1 MKKTLTLLIA
11 LLIVLSTLI
20 GCANSQSNN
29 GVNALASPGEAV
41 KDVSYG
47 DVSQSFRRSL
57 WDFAGKTSASVLS
70 GERDKNSLYSPMSL
84 YYALAMLEA
93 GAAGQTKTDLQD
105 FLSMTEVL
113 DTSRNLRTLYA
124 LMTKEEEGV
133 QEQIANALWIRE
145 DLVGE
150 GGKKVKQDWLDQLK
164 NEFYASAF
172 AVDFQDPKT
181 APKMSEWV
189 AEQTRG
195 KIKPEIDLND
205 PLLLLVLMNTVYF
218 KANWDTAFDPAHTV
232 KDVFHGM
239 DLDISDVPYLQ
250 GAFMSQALLGEHY
263 TAARLP
269 LTEGSIRFVL
279 PEEGMDPED
288 LLKDPHLLT
297 DLFER
302 EWKFVSLNIALPK
315 FSYKTKVDLLKE
327 MEAIGLTEIVTGS
340 PDFSNMLTTDAEV
353 SAISQETF
361 IALDEKGVEAA
372 AYTEIQIRETGML
385 EPTEQLTLELNRPFL
400 YVISDGAGTPLFVG
414 VVRNPHAE

>member
-11 LLIVLSTLI
+11 LLLILSTLI

-29 GVNALASPGEAV
+29 GVSALASPGEAE

-124 LMTKEEEGV
+124 LMTKEEEGI

-172 AVDFQDPKT
+172 AVDFHDPKT

-250 GAFMSQALLGEHY
+250 GAFMSQALLDDHY
-263 TAARLP
+263 TAARLS

-302 EWKFVSLNIALPK
+302 EWKNVSLNIALPK

-340 PDFSNMLTTDAEV
+340 PNFSNMLTTDAEV

-385 EPTEQLTLELNRPFL
+385 EPPEQLTLELNRPFL
-400 YVISDGAGTPLFVG
+400 YVISDGAGAPLFVG
-414 VVRNPHAE
+414 IVRNPLAD

>member
-11 LLIVLSTLI
+11 LLLVLSTLI
-20 GCANSQSNN
+20 GCANHPNN
-29 GVNALASPGEAV
+29 LVNALASPGEAV

-105 FLSMTEVL
+105 FLSMTEAL

-124 LMTKEEEGV
+124 LMTKEEEGI

-302 EWKFVSLNIALPK
+302 EWKNVSLNIALPK
-315 FSYKTKVDLLKE
+315 FSYKTKVDILKE
-327 MEAIGLTEIVTGS
+327 MEAIGLTEIVTGA
-340 PDFSNMLTTDAEV
+340 PDFSNMLTVGAEV

-372 AYTEIQIRETGML
+372 AYTEIQMRETAML
-385 EPTEQLTLELNRPFL
+385 EPPEQLTLELNRPFL

-414 VVRNPHAE
+414 IVRNPLAD

>member
-11 LLIVLSTLI
+11 LLLILSTLI

-29 GVNALASPGEAV
+29 GVSALASPGEAV

-124 LMTKEEEGV
+124 LMTKEEEGI

-195 KIKPEIDLND
+195 KIKPEIELSD

-288 LLKDPHLLT
+288 LLKDPHFLI

>member
-20 GCANSQSNN
+20 GCANHPNN
-29 GVNALASPGEAV
+29 LVNALASPGEAV

-105 FLSMTEVL
+105 FLSMTEAL

-124 LMTKEEEGV
+124 LMTKEEEGI
-133 QEQIANALWIRE
+133 QEQIANALWISQ

-150 GGKKVKQDWLDQLK
+150 GGKKVKQNWLDQLK

-195 KIKPEIDLND
+195 KIKPEIELSD

-250 GAFMSQALLGEHY
+250 GAFMSQALLDDHY
-263 TAARLP
+263 TAARLS

-302 EWKFVSLNIALPK
+302 EWKNVSLNIALPK

-327 MEAIGLTEIVTGS
+327 MEAIGLTEIVTGT

-385 EPTEQLTLELNRPFL
+385 EPPEQLTLELNRPFL

>member
-11 LLIVLSTLI
+11 LLLVLSTLI

-124 LMTKEEEGV
+124 LMTKEEEGI

-195 KIKPEIDLND
+195 KIKPEIELSD

-288 LLKDPHLLT
+288 LLKDPHFLI

>member
-11 LLIVLSTLI
+11 LLLILSTLI
-20 GCANSQSNN
+20 GCANSPSNN
-29 GVNALASPGEAV
+29 VVNALASPGEVV
-41 KDVSYG
+41 KGVTYG
-47 DVSQSFRRSL
+47 DVSQAFRRSL

-70 GERDKNSLYSPMSL
+70 GQRDKNSLYSPMSL

-93 GAAGQTKTDLQD
+93 GAAGQTKTDLQE
-105 FLSMTEVL
+105 FLSMTEL
-113 DTSRNLRTLYA
+113 GTSLNFRTLYA
-124 LMTKEEEGV
+124 LMTKEEEGI
-133 QEQIANALWIRE
+133 QEQIANALWIRQ

-150 GGKKVKQDWLDQLK
+150 GGKKVKQDWLDQLE

-250 GAFMSQALLGEHY
+250 GAFMSQALLDDHY
-263 TAARLP
+263 TAARLS
-269 LTEGSIRFVL
+269 LADGSIRFVL
-279 PEEGMDPED
+279 PEDGLDPED
-288 LLKDPHLLT
+288 LLKDPDFLT
-297 DLFER
+297 DLFEQ
-302 EWKFVSLNIALPK
+302 EWKNVSLNIALPK
-315 FSYKTKVDLLKE
+315 FSYKTKVDILKE
-327 MEAIGLTEIVTGS
+327 MEAIGLTEIVTGA
-340 PDFSNMLTTDAEV
+340 PDFSNMLTVGAEV

-372 AYTEIQIRETGML
+372 AYTEIQMRETAML
-385 EPTEQLTLELNRPFL
+385 EPPEQLTLELNRPFL

-414 VVRNPHAE
+414 IVRNPLAD